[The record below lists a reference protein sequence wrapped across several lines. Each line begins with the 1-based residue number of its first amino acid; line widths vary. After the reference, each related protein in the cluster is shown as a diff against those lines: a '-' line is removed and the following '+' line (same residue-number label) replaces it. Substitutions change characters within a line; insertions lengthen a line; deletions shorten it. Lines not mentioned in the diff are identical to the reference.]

1 MNICFIV
8 KIRNFFNILP
18 ILLPLHSC
26 QKQKF
31 ENEGIYTGTC
41 ISSVDY
47 NDEIKII
54 KTHTSVSLSDESKKT
69 IRYNGWLFEKH
80 NRKIWGTIPESI
92 IGNTKEVEIELERN
106 LFGTEINGTYTTETL
121 YLNKWRPTTGTIN
134 LVHQ

>member
-1 MNICFIV
+1 M
-8 KIRNFFNILP
+8 KGY
-18 ILLPLHSC
+18 ILLSILWCVFIISSC
-26 QKQKF
+26 RKQKF
-31 ENEGIYTGTC
+31 ENEGIYTGTY

-80 NRKIWGTIPESI
+80 NRKIWGTIPESS
-92 IGNTKEVEIELERN
+92 IGNTKELEIELERN

-121 YLNKWRPTTGTIN
+121 YLNKWRSTTGSIT
-134 LVHQ
+134 LSL

>member
-1 MNICFIV
+1 M
-8 KIRNFFNILP
+8 KGY
-18 ILLPLHSC
+18 ILLSILWCVFIISSC
-26 QKQKF
+26 RKQKF
-31 ENEGIYTGTC
+31 ENEGIYTGTY

-80 NRKIWGTIPESI
+80 NRKIWGTIPESS

-121 YLNKWRPTTGTIN
+121 YLNKWRSTTGSIT
-134 LVHQ
+134 LSL

>member
-1 MNICFIV
+1 MKRNIQ
-8 KIRNFFNILP
+8 
-18 ILLPLHSC
+18 ILLLGTIIAMISC
-26 QKQKF
+26 SKQRF
-31 ENEGIYTGTC
+31 ENEGIYTGTY

-80 NRKIWGTIPESI
+80 DRKIWGTIPESS
-92 IGNTKEVEIELERN
+92 IGNTKELEIELERN

-121 YLNKWRPTTGTIN
+121 YLNKWRSTTGSIT
-134 LVHQ
+134 LSL

>member
-1 MNICFIV
+1 MKRNIQ
-8 KIRNFFNILP
+8 
-18 ILLPLHSC
+18 ILLLGTIIAMISC
-26 QKQKF
+26 SKQRF
-31 ENEGIYTGTC
+31 ENEGIYTGTY
-41 ISSVDY
+41 ISSVEY

-54 KTHTSVSLSDESKKT
+54 NNHTSVTLSEENKNT

-121 YLNKWRPTTGTIN
+121 YLNKWRPTTGSIT
-134 LVHQ
+134 LSL

>member
-1 MNICFIV
+1 M
-8 KIRNFFNILP
+8 KGY
-18 ILLPLHSC
+18 ILLSILWCVFIISSC
-26 QKQKF
+26 RKQKF
-31 ENEGIYTGTC
+31 ENEGIYTGTY

-54 KTHTSVSLSDESKKT
+54 KTHTSVSLSDEGKKT

>member
-1 MNICFIV
+1 M
-8 KIRNFFNILP
+8 KGY
-18 ILLPLHSC
+18 ILLSILWCVFIISSC
-26 QKQKF
+26 RKQKF
-31 ENEGIYTGTC
+31 ENEGIYTGTY

-54 KTHTSVSLSDESKKT
+54 KTHTSVSSSDENKNT

-80 NRKIWGTIPESI
+80 NRKIWGTIPESS

-121 YLNKWRPTTGTIN
+121 YLNKWRPTTGSIT
-134 LVHQ
+134 LSL

>member
-1 MNICFIV
+1 M
-8 KIRNFFNILP
+8 KGY
-18 ILLPLHSC
+18 ILLSILWCVFIISSC
-26 QKQKF
+26 RKQKF
-31 ENEGIYTGTC
+31 ENEGIYTGTY

-54 KTHTSVSLSDESKKT
+54 KTHTSVSSSDENKNT

-80 NRKIWGTIPESI
+80 NRKIWGTIPESS

-121 YLNKWRPTTGTIN
+121 YLNKWRSTTGSIT
-134 LVHQ
+134 LSL

>member
-1 MNICFIV
+1 M
-8 KIRNFFNILP
+8 KGY
-18 ILLPLHSC
+18 ILLSILWCVFIISSC
-26 QKQKF
+26 RKHKF
-31 ENEGIYTGTC
+31 ENEGIYTGTY

-54 KTHTSVSLSDESKKT
+54 KTHTSVSLSDENKNT

-121 YLNKWRPTTGTIN
+121 YLNKWRSTTGSIT
-134 LVHQ
+134 LSL